1 MSDLRSFTPVEPNT
15 AGKALIAVQT
25 VVTKIKELIVGSVAK
40 GVNKDEITRQLNK
53 LISDFCKTIDNEAL
67 REQNRKA
74 LVTAAKK
81 WYYTTTTTF
90 EIVNRNLLSMSG
102 NIYRIGAND
111 STSHITELRPR
122 QDRGINL
129 GTPLIADYKRSVRL
143 AMKALAA
150 DPPLVVTRR
159 DGKTYTMPIRNRAEI
174 AVRYDANVKD
184 LQKFASSGV
193 DLVWTSQH
201 PNCSPRCKDY
211 QGKLWS
217 ISGKSGKINGITYR
231 PLSEAIQGK
240 LKDGNGIITGYNCR
254 HRLIEYTAN
263 SHPPQEL
270 SEAEI
275 KKEYAIDKKQRA
287 YENNIRHMKTNE
299 RLLRATGDIE
309 GAKALRKR
317 WRRATKLYQAYS
329 FENGR
334 PFHPDRCVI
343 DEVEIRDKNYTAEEN
358 LQNSENDVKMDIQDF
373 VPAATVTEAEE
384 QAKAFSANVNYAGV
398 KNVDALNTVNKTL
411 KRLTTEYPID
421 KLDLITVKKLGRSH
435 ANASAN
441 AKGLNIDLNYLNKNP
456 DRVDWKSRIT
466 KYPEMIEQAQ
476 KAIESGEYPKSYVN
490 KLKDFIKQMREEMKY
505 TRHTVSSD
513 SENRIVATIAHEY
526 GHILADQYFG
536 QINHSRLCPNYA
548 NTFKSREMVEMAY
561 ARAKTS
567 GDIKKISM
575 YANDNSHEFFA
586 ECFAAHING
595 EQLPDYIENML
606 KETLKK

>member
-25 VVTKIKELIVGSVAK
+25 VVTRIKELIVGSVAK

-81 WYYTTTTTF
+81 WYYTTTRTF
-90 EIVNRNLLSMSG
+90 EIVNRNMLSMSG

-111 STSHITELRPR
+111 STSHITELRPQ
-122 QDRGINL
+122 QDRGINV

-231 PLSEAIQGK
+231 PLFEAIQGK

-254 HRLIEYTAN
+254 HRLIEYTAD

-456 DRVDWKSRIT
+456 DRVDWKSRIA

-526 GHILADQYFG
+526 GHIFADQYFG

-548 NTFKSREMVEMAY
+548 NTFKSREIVEMAY

>member
-25 VVTKIKELIVGSVAK
+25 VVTRIKELIVGSVAK

-81 WYYTTTTTF
+81 WYYTTTRTF
-90 EIVNRNLLSMSG
+90 EIVNRNMLSMSG

-122 QDRGINL
+122 QDRGINV
-129 GTPLIADYKRSVRL
+129 GKPLIEDYKRSVRL

-184 LQKFASSGV
+184 LQRFASSGV

-201 PNCSPRCKDY
+201 PNCSPRCKDL
-211 QGKLWS
+211 QGRLWS

-240 LKDGNGIITGYNCR
+240 LKDGNGIITGYGCR
-254 HRLIEYTAN
+254 HRLIVYTSN

-317 WRRATKLYQAYS
+317 WRQATKQYQAYS

-334 PFHPDRCVI
+334 PFYPDRCVI
-343 DEVEIRDKNYTAEEN
+343 DEVEIKDKNYTTEEN
-358 LQNSENDVKMDIQDF
+358 LQNSENNVKINIQDF
-373 VPAATVTEAEE
+373 VPAATVTEAEK
-384 QAKAFSANVNYAGV
+384 QAKEFSANVNYAGV
-398 KNVDALNTVNKTL
+398 NNVDALNMVNKTL

-456 DRVDWKSRIT
+456 DRVDWKSRIA

-490 KLKDFIKQMREEMKY
+490 RLKDLIKEMREEMKY

-513 SENRIVATIAHEY
+513 SENRIATTIAHEY

-548 NTFKSREMVEMAY
+548 STFKSREIVEMAY

>member
-25 VVTKIKELIVGSVAK
+25 VVTRIKELIVGSVAK

-90 EIVNRNLLSMSG
+90 EIVNRNMLSMSG

-287 YENNIRHMKTNE
+287 YENNIRQMKTNE

-358 LQNSENDVKMDIQDF
+358 LQNSENDVKMDMQDF

-456 DRVDWKSRIT
+456 DRVDWKSRIA

-561 ARAKTS
+561 VKAKTS

>member
-25 VVTKIKELIVGSVAK
+25 VVTRIKELIVGSVAK

-90 EIVNRNLLSMSG
+90 EIVNRNMLSMSG

>member
-25 VVTKIKELIVGSVAK
+25 VVTRIKELIVGSVAK

-81 WYYTTTTTF
+81 WYYTTTRTF
-90 EIVNRNLLSMSG
+90 EIVNRNVLSMSG

-122 QDRGINL
+122 QDRGINV
-129 GTPLIADYKRSVRL
+129 GKPLIEDYKRSVRL

-184 LQKFASSGV
+184 LQRFASLGV

-201 PNCSPRCKDY
+201 PNCSPRCKDL
-211 QGKLWS
+211 QGRLWS

-240 LKDGNGIITGYNCR
+240 LKDGNGIITGFGCR
-254 HRLIEYTAN
+254 HRLIEYTSN

-275 KKEYAIDKKQRA
+275 KKEYAIDKKQRS
-287 YENNIRHMKTNE
+287 YENNIRQMKTNE

-317 WRRATKLYQAYS
+317 WRRTTKLYQAYS

-334 PFHPDRCVI
+334 PFYPDRCVI
-343 DEVEIRDKNYTAEEN
+343 DETEIKDKNYTTEEN
-358 LQNSENDVKMDIQDF
+358 LQNSENDVKINIQDF
-373 VPAATVTEAEE
+373 VPAATVTEAEK
-384 QAKAFSANVNYAGV
+384 QAKEFSSNVNYAGV
-398 KNVDALNTVNKTL
+398 NNVDALNTVNKTL

-421 KLDLITVKKLGRSH
+421 KLENITVKKLGK
-435 ANASAN
+435 NIYASAN
-441 AKGLNIDLNYLNKNP
+441 AKELNINISYLNKIP
-456 DRVDWKSRIT
+456 EHVDRETQIAEYHK
-466 KYPEMIEQAQ
+466 KIEEAQ
-476 KAIESGEYPKSYVN
+476 KEIASGDYPKSYIN
-490 KLKDFIKQMREEMKY
+490 KLKDYIKQMKEHLKY
-505 TRHTVSSD
+505 KRWGVSESSD
-513 SENRIVATIAHEY
+513 DPLSTTIAHEY
-526 GHILADQYFG
+526 GHVLARQYFG
-536 QINHSRLCPNYA
+536 LGVYQTSYEIEIRGERL
-548 NTFKSREMVEMAY
+548 RRLVESAY
-561 ARAKTS
+561 LKAKET
-567 GDIKKISM
+567 GDIYNISE
-575 YANDNSHEFFA
+575 YASGRKGEFFA

-595 EQLPDYIENML
+595 EQLPDYIEKML